1 MNQWFL
7 NTGGGRV
14 MQGRKK
20 FVGLVALLALLGVV
34 LYAYQ
39 THEAAVRQAAART
52 LTLSGNVDV
61 REVTLA
67 FRESDRIKELLAEEG
82 DTVQAGEVLG
92 RLDTEELAIN
102 LRKTQ
107 AQIAAQRSAVEKLEN
122 GTRSE
127 EIAQARENLRAARAA
142 AENAAGVYAR
152 RQQVYDEV
160 AGVSEQELENARTAA
175 ESKAAAAEAAAQKL
189 AEAEAGARVEDIQA
203 AEATLSS
210 LEEEQARLTYLLSQ
224 YELKA
229 PADGVIRSRLLEPG
243 DMAGPSTPVYK
254 LSLLGKKWVRA
265 YVKETDLPRIY
276 EGQAA
281 EVQIDGYDGVLAGQV
296 GYISDTAEFTPKTVQ
311 TDELRTALVY
321 EVRVYVDDAD
331 NVLRLG
337 MPATVKIQL

>member
-1 MNQWFL
+1 M
-7 NTGGGRV
+7 RK
-14 MQGRKK
+14 RKK
-20 FVGLVALLALLGVV
+20 IIAVLLVLV
-34 LYAYQ
+34 L
-39 THEAAVRQAAART
+39 AAVAVFAYRAQQQAREQAAAKV

-67 FRESDRIKELLAEEG
+67 FRESDRIKELRAEEG
-82 DTVQAGEVLG
+82 DTVRAGDVLG
-92 RLDTEELAIN
+92 RLDTEELSIQ

-107 AQIAAQRSAVEKLEN
+107 AQIAAQESAVAKLKN

-160 AGVSEQELENARTAA
+160 AGVSEQELENARTEAA
-175 ESKAAAAEAAAQKL
+175 SKEAAAEAAAQKL

-203 AEATLSS
+203 AEATLAS

-229 PADGVIRSRLLEPG
+229 PADGVVRSRLLEPG

-265 YVKETDLPRIY
+265 YLKERICRVSTR
-276 EGQAA
+276 GRRRRCWSMAMTVPSRGRSA
-281 EVQIDGYDGVLAGQV
+281 
-296 GYISDTAEFTPKTVQ
+296 ISRIRRSSRRRPCR
-311 TDELRTALVY
+311 RTSSGRRSSTRCASMSTTRTMCCVSAC
-321 EVRVYVDDAD
+321 R
-331 NVLRLG
+331 RR
-337 MPATVKIQL
+337 

>member
-1 MNQWFL
+1 M
-7 NTGGGRV
+7 RK
-14 MQGRKK
+14 RKK
-20 FVGLVALLALLGVV
+20 IIAVLLVLV
-34 LYAYQ
+34 L
-39 THEAAVRQAAART
+39 AAVAVFAYRAQQQAREQAAAKV

-67 FRESDRIKELLAEEG
+67 FRESDRIKELRAEEG
-82 DTVQAGEVLG
+82 DTVRAGDVLG
-92 RLDTEELAIN
+92 RLDTEELSIQ

-107 AQIAAQRSAVEKLEN
+107 AQIAAQESAVAKLKN

-160 AGVSEQELENARTAA
+160 AGVSEQELENARTEAA
-175 ESKAAAAEAAAQKL
+175 SKEAAAEAAAQKL

-203 AEATLSS
+203 AEATLAS

-229 PADGVIRSRLLEPG
+229 PADGVVRSRLLEPG
-243 DMAGPSTPVYK
+243 DMAGPSAPVYK

-281 EVQIDGYDGVLAGQV
+281 EVLVDGYDGAIEGQV
-296 GYISDTAEFTPKTVQ
+296 GYIADTAEFTPKTVQ